1 MILRHLRYI
10 LTKHTRRIDDDA
22 RAHCTPVCM
31 HGKDSSVLHVHTR
44 HACIQRKVRTVLH
57 GILRHGN
64 GQPVRTDNARLWKK
78 QPAVQRL
85 IHTRLGCMQ
94 RFVPQHAHTREAQ
107 PFPIRQRKVQKRAHC
122 SALEAQVLS
131 RAPERHAQRGTH
143 AAIHPVAQTY
153 CNDIW
158 PYLYADLH
166 PDAPCRHCGLMHA
179 APHRAL
185 FPPRAGRHSTA
196 SAPARWRHL

>member
-143 AAIHPVAQTY
+143 AAIHPVAQTIVMIFGRTFMQIY
-153 CNDIW
+153 T
-158 PYLYADLH
+158 
-166 PDAPCRHCGLMHA
+166 RMHHAVIA
-179 APHRAL
+179 A
-185 FPPRAGRHSTA
+185 
-196 SAPARWRHL
+196 

>member
-1 MILRHLRYI
+1 MILRHLRYV

-57 GILRHGN
+57 GVLRHGN

-85 IHTRLGCMQ
+85 IHTPARL
-94 RFVPQHAHTREAQ
+94 HAALC
-107 PFPIRQRKVQKRAHC
+107 PPARAH
-122 SALEAQVLS
+122 
-131 RAPERHAQRGTH
+131 QRGPAISNK
-143 AAIHPVAQTY
+143 AA
-153 CNDIW
+153 
-158 PYLYADLH
+158 
-166 PDAPCRHCGLMHA
+166 
-179 APHRAL
+179 
-185 FPPRAGRHSTA
+185 
-196 SAPARWRHL
+196 